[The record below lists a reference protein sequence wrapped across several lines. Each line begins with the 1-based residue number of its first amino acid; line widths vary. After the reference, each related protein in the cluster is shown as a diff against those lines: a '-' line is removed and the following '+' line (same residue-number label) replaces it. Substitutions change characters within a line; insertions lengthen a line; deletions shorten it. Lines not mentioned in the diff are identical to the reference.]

1 MNKMRTSIS
10 RIVQELIDKDISIQH
25 ALEKEYGNFSAIARM
40 LKPMVEEILSR
51 KVKLESVITAV
62 KRARVIYKPMHHF
75 DVLSVIA
82 DSTINLRTDVAKIST
97 EKTRKNMEMMRRI
110 LTDFSKDE
118 YIQIVE
124 GMRTITLLLDQKLV
138 GRIKSNFLLE
148 NILEEKNDLVAIII
162 TSPQKIVE
170 TPGCISTFYN
180 ALSRMHINIEET
192 LSCSTETIIVLQL
205 NDTSRALAVLT
216 NLISEA
222 RKLVEKLRTSRNSRL
237 QIRSLTTNF
246 DH

>member
-1 MNKMRTSIS
+1 MRTSIS